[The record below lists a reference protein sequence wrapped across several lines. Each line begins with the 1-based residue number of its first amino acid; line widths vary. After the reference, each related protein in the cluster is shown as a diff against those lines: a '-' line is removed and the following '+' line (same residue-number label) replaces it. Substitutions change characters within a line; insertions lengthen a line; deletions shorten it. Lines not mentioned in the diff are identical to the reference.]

1 MVTVAAL
8 LLSTGVCAQSAF
20 DSDGVR
26 YISPA
31 GVANNAQG
39 IALALHPAG
48 GFYVAG
54 ISTVRNTTDDRT
66 FRIRRYSVNGSD
78 DGSFSVDEQHLGA
91 LFMGPRGLLV
101 QPDGA
106 VIAAI
111 TLANPNSPTDSYSR
125 ILRYTSGGGAD
136 PTFTEFTFDGSLS
149 FDQLDVLALQA
160 DGKILAAGTTA
171 SPEGATAIVARLN
184 SNGTL
189 DTGFGSSGYVRIT
202 APLTSAN
209 FFQRSYPMLSF
220 RSINLMEDGRIFLT
234 GIASSDFSTDSE
246 MMFLRLTANGSRDQ
260 NFNAGEPLLFAVRNG
275 GQVGAVNTANASD
288 VAPDGS
294 FIVGGRSTVGGS
306 GQAYLLLFNPAGTLL
321 ASSSDSF
328 GTFDQLTDVQLLPNG
343 GAIGVGYFS
352 DGGTNAALMALFT
365 DGVGGSGTFAGR
377 FTSQSRAHSLSA
389 TAYDPNGQRM
399 ISVGT
404 GITQEEGLFANR
416 WVIAS
421 DGIAGNLDVR
431 PDAFTFGTQTNVTP
445 NAAITAGPISI
456 SGFDP
461 NLRIPVRLFN
471 GLATVET
478 VDLSNNPG
486 TSNGRL
492 RHFSGSGNPVQLSAE
507 LRHTAASAFGEEKTT
522 TLMVGGVVRSNNL
535 ALTVGTAEAGSL
547 TSRTASDAPV
557 GMPGSLRFAATS
569 TQVTEGQ
576 TATLGVQRVGGS
588 DGAISVSYQITADGD
603 GSTAKSG
610 SLNWAN
616 GDTATQSISLPT
628 TDDTIVQGTRRFTA
642 SLSAPGGG
650 ASVGSPSSASITV
663 SDNDRDTPADPGK
676 LRISGF
682 DGSVRE
688 GEPAQIGVQRY
699 SGSSGAVSVRYAVTG
714 GSAVSG
720 TDYRR
725 LSGVLS
731 WGDGEAGVQS
741 FELETF
747 DNTIEDGARTVEITL
762 SAVSGGAELSAPAN
776 ATVTITDDDS
786 ATEPDPEPTS
796 TIDLGLSNGDVV
808 RIAAFEGTVIEAHTV
823 ATPADLP
830 PGFDYPMEFIGFN
843 ISGLVMGATV
853 RVTLTLP
860 AGITPDAYVKCTNA
874 GCALFPNATIAGNQ
888 VTLTLTDGGSGD
900 ADGVANGFIQD
911 PGAPAVSRPSVPP
924 TDSGGGSG
932 GGAMGMLVLLL
943 MALTTVIRGLT
954 AGRWSAA
961 ISRGF

>member
-8 LLSTGVCAQSAF
+8 LLSTGACAQNAF
-20 DSDGVR
+20 DNDGVR

-39 IALALHPAG
+39 LALALRPGG

-66 FRIRRYSVNGSD
+66 FRIRRYSANGSD
-78 DGSFSVDEQHLGA
+78 DTSFSVDEQHMGPLS
-91 LFMGPRGLLV
+91 MGPRGLLV

-111 TLANPNSPTDSYSR
+111 TLANANSPTDSYSR
-125 ILRYTSGGGAD
+125 ILRYTSGGGID
-136 PTFTEFTFDGSLS
+136 PTFTAFDFDGSLS

-171 SPEGATAIVARLN
+171 SATGATAIVARLN
-184 SNGTL
+184 GNGTL
-189 DTGFGSSGYVRIT
+189 DTSFGSSGYVRI
-202 APLTSAN
+202 AGPLSSVN

-220 RSINLMEDGRIFLT
+220 RSVNLLEDGRIFLV

-246 MMFLRLTANGSRDQ
+246 MMFLRLNANGTRDQ
-260 NFNAGEPLLFAVRNG
+260 SFNAGEPLLFALRNG
-275 GQVGAVNTANASD
+275 GQVGAVNTANTAD

-352 DGGTNAALMALFT
+352 DGGTNAALMAFFT
-365 DGVGGSGTFAGR
+365 EGVGGSGTFAGR

-389 TAYDPNGQRM
+389 AAYDPNGQRM

-431 PDAFTFGTQTNVTP
+431 PDAFSFGTQTDVAP
-445 NAAITAGPISI
+445 NAAITSGPISI

-478 VDLSNNPG
+478 VDLSNDPG

-507 LRHTAASAFGEEKTT
+507 LRHSASSGFNEDKVT

-547 TSRTASDAPV
+547 TSRTAGDAPV
-557 GMPGSLRFAATS
+557 VLPGSLRFAATS

-576 TATLGVQRVGGS
+576 TASLGVQRVGGS
-588 DGAISVSYQITADGD
+588 DGAISVSYQITADSD

-616 GDTATQSISLPT
+616 GDTATKSISLPT

-650 ASVGSPSSASITV
+650 ASVGSPSSATITV
-663 SDNDRDTPADPGK
+663 VDNDRDTPADPGK

-688 GEPAQIGVQRY
+688 GQRARISVQRY
-699 SGSSGAVSVRYAVTG
+699 SGSSGTVSVRYAVTG

-720 TDYRR
+720 TDYRN

-731 WGDGEAGVQS
+731 WDDGEAGVQS

-747 DNTIEDGARTVEITL
+747 DNTIEDGARTVEIAL
-762 SAVSGGAELSAPAN
+762 STVSGGAELSAPAN

-796 TIDLGLSNGDVV
+796 TVELRLSNGEVV
-808 RIAAFEGTVIEAHTV
+808 RIATFEGTVVDARTV
-823 ATPADLP
+823 STPVDLP

-843 ISGLVMGATV
+843 ISGLAMGATV
-853 RVTLTLP
+853 RVILTLP
-860 AGITPDAYVKCTNA
+860 AGITPDAYVKCANA
-874 GCALFPNATIAGNQ
+874 GCAVFPNAAIAGNQ
-888 VTLTLTDGGSGD
+888 VILTLTDGGSGD
-900 ADGVANGFIQD
+900 GDSVANGFIQD
-911 PGAPAVSRPSVPP
+911 PGAPAVDKPSTPP
-924 TDSGGGSG
+924 TDNSASG
-932 GGAMGMLVLLL
+932 GGALGLLMLLL
-943 MALTTVIRGLT
+943 MSL
-954 AGRWSAA
+954 AGAV
-961 ISRGF
+961 RGFGTGRSSSAVSHSN